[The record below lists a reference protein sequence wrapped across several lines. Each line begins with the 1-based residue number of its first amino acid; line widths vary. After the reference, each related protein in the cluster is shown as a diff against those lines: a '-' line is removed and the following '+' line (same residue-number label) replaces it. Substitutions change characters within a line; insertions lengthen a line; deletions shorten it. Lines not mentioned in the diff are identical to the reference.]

1 MNNEKSVYERILED
15 KDKIINFQQE
25 LINKLLKGVIALSII
40 VSIIF
45 VALGI
50 GIPFYNHIYGYF
62 WSPYADYS
70 DNSIKGDNNASASG
84 NTLQE
89 ESELDINSSKEDK

>member
-1 MNNEKSVYERILED
+1 MDNEKSVYERILED
-15 KDKIINFQQE
+15 KDKIINFQQD

-40 VSIIF
+40 SIIS

-62 WSPYADYS
+62 WSSYTDKS
-70 DNSIKGDNNASASG
+70 DNSINGSNNSSAIE

-89 ESELDINSSKEDK
+89 ESELDVNTSKED